1 MKICYFNSDFLP
13 NLGGMASVAV
23 NLADF
28 TSKNQEV
35 ENVTVISF
43 NNSEPRREIKNNLV
57 IYAFKSRFLPS
68 VFVLTCYYV
77 WKFRKF
83 DVFHATDLF
92 PIGFFVVL
100 IAGKILR
107 KKVFISV
114 YGTDALSKKG
124 LRITRKLKSWS
135 LKKCHKI
142 FTISNSSCELIS
154 DFYNIDKKRFAIIPP
169 GLDYSVL
176 NSNPEDIRK
185 KYNLKDDDFIVL
197 SVGRLIKR
205 KGFADL
211 IKAISLITDQSVK
224 LMIVGAGEEDDNLKK
239 LVNELN
245 LSSRVIFAGKVS
257 QVADYYYS
265 ANVFSMPS
273 KHLEGDGD
281 VEGLGL
287 VYLEAQYFGLP
298 VVGTRSGGIP
308 EALIEGETGLLAN
321 ESDPQDLAEKIMQL
335 KNNQELYSLFK
346 TKAVEF
352 IKNNFLWDV
361 IAKKMINQYS
371 QANRIIAI
379 LRIKNEIAIIDECL
393 SRLSELVDEILVVD
407 NDSSDGTQNIYL
419 NYPKVKEVIR
429 TEDFNEGRDKIILLE
444 QAKKRNPDW
453 IIFLDA
459 DEIFEKNFT
468 RKELEKYMTSGYDR
482 ISFRLC
488 HFWLDRKRCR
498 FFDKKYFL
506 YSLQPLRCMWK
517 NKEEVYFLDQVI
529 HNGDVMGDF
538 KKVYFSPYRLKH
550 FSLIDRDKML
560 EKINLYKSIDKSPRN
575 YDHMH
580 PEIKYFTY
588 PFWEFNNH
596 FINTIFIIINKYLF
610 HLMWLSAIIFLR
622 IKKKIKK

>member
-43 NNSEPRREIKNNLV
+43 NNSEPRKEIKNNLV

-154 DFYNIDKKRFAIIPP
+154 DFYNIDKKRFVIIPP

-185 KYNLKDDDFIVL
+185 KYNLKDEDFIVL

-211 IKAISLITDQSVK
+211 IKAISLISDQSVK
-224 LMIVGAGEEDDNLKK
+224 LMIVGAGEEDDNLKR

-257 QVADYYYS
+257 RVADCYYS

-346 TKAVEF
+346 TKAVDF

-361 IAKKMINQYS
+361 IVKKMINQYR

-407 NDSSDGTQNIYL
+407 NDSSDGTQNTYL

-468 RKELEKYMTSGYDR
+468 RKDLEKYMTSGYDR
-482 ISFRLC
+482 INFRLC

-550 FSLIDRDKML
+550 FSLIDRDKVL

-622 IKKKIKK
+622 IKKIIKK